1 MWRTFAS
8 LGLMV
13 LAVAWSAFAV
23 IAIFVIVPGVWE
35 VLLGRSGGVI
45 GALAALAGVV
55 WSSGKLMR
63 LADNI
68 LHESHESHESQES
81 DHSPTAG
88 ATPKKE
94 DVDVPRDWH
103 TYNAEIA
110 RSKRWAFYRRTRQ
123 FDRLA
128 ELERQSRDA
137 GPG

>member
-8 LGLMV
+8 LGLMF
-13 LAVAWSAFAV
+13 LAVAWSVFAV
-23 IAIFVIVPGVWE
+23 VAIFVIVPGLWE

-63 LADNI
+63 WADNI
-68 LHESHESHESQES
+68 LHES
-81 DHSPTAG
+81 DHSAG
-88 ATPKKE
+88 AAPAAKTE

-103 TYNAEIA
+103 TYNADIA

-128 ELERQSRDA
+128 ELERETKGADQR
-137 GPG
+137 

>member
-8 LGLMV
+8 LALMF

-23 IAIFVIVPGVWE
+23 VAIFVIVPGVWE
-35 VLLGRSGGVI
+35 AVLGRSGGVI
-45 GALAALAGVV
+45 GALVALAGVV

-68 LHESHESHESQES
+68 LHET
-81 DHSPTAG
+81 DHRASAG
-88 ATPKKE
+88 AATAKKAE

-128 ELERQSRDA
+128 ALEREAQGA
-137 GPG
+137 K

>member
-8 LGLMV
+8 LGLMF

-23 IAIFVIVPGVWE
+23 VAIFVIVPGLWE
-35 VLLGRSGGVI
+35 MLLGRSGGVI

-63 LADNI
+63 WADNI
-68 LHESHESHESQES
+68 LHES
-81 DHSPTAG
+81 DHSASAAPAAKT
-88 ATPKKE
+88 E

-103 TYNAEIA
+103 TYNADIA

-128 ELERQSRDA
+128 ELERESEGAKQR
-137 GPG
+137 

>member
-8 LGLMV
+8 LGLMF

-23 IAIFVIVPGVWE
+23 VAIFVVVPGLWE
-35 VLLGRSGGVI
+35 MLLGRSGGVI

-63 LADNI
+63 WADNI
-68 LHESHESHESQES
+68 LHET
-81 DHSPTAG
+81 DHSANAARAAKT
-88 ATPKKE
+88 E

-103 TYNAEIA
+103 TYNADIA

-128 ELERQSRDA
+128 ELERESEGAKQR
-137 GPG
+137 

>member
-35 VLLGRSGGVI
+35 VLLGRTAGVI

-68 LHESHESHESQES
+68 LHESHES
-81 DHSPTAG
+81 DHSPKAG
-88 ATPKKE
+88 ATPKKD

-128 ELERQSRDA
+128 ELERQSKDA
-137 GPG
+137 EPG

>member
-8 LGLMV
+8 LALMF

-35 VLLGRSGGVI
+35 TVLGRSGGVI
-45 GALAALAGVV
+45 GALAALGGVV
-55 WSSGKLMR
+55 WSSGRLMR
-63 LADNI
+63 WADNI
-68 LHESHESHESQES
+68 LNESGHRASSG
-81 DHSPTAG
+81 AG
-88 ATPKKE
+88 AAAAAE
-94 DVDVPRDWH
+94 EAEVPQDWH

-128 ELERQSRDA
+128 ELERQSKGA
-137 GPG
+137 KQS